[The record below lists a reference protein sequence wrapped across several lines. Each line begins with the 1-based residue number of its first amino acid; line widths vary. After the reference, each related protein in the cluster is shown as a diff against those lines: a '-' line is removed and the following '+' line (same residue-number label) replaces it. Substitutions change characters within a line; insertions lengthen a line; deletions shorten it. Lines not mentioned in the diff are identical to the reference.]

1 MKRYCYSI
9 VFQIVVLI
17 FCLINFCACTKTTSY
32 TFSEDNSQSTSTLV
46 YENLES
52 VLSQI
57 TYVKGG
63 REEDTIALKSYLNK
77 VRISN
82 GQETVKQYLFN
93 KDSTSV
99 RVTIS
104 SAKLP
109 SKDIFILLSRL
120 KSGEVNN
127 FSLDSIKALLKNLQ
141 SNTSILASDK
151 VIEIAEFSTADQVDR
166 LKDIMTDQW
175 FLRNRTQSV
184 SIAAQQFNKIQD
196 ALLVIIEKTD
206 PNFQK
211 KVLAAGSLD
220 NYLYGKNLAG
230 NPVYLRETPIK
241 MFATIFN
248 TLSYKLLNQEDTVFV
263 AGEINNWKIANGF

>member
-109 SKDIFILLSRL
+109 SKNIFILLSRL
-120 KSGEVNN
+120 NREGKN
-127 FSLDSIKALLKNLQ
+127 FPSDSIKALLKNLQ
-141 SNTSILASDK
+141 SNSSTLLSDK
-151 VIEIAEFSTADQVDR
+151 VIEIAEFSLTDLVDR

-175 FLRNRTQSV
+175 LLRNRTQSIPI
-184 SIAAQQFNKIQD
+184 STQQFNKIQD
-196 ALLVIIEKTD
+196 VLIVILEKTD

-211 KVLAAGSLD
+211 KTLAAGSLD
-220 NYLYGKNLAG
+220 NYLYGKSLDG
-230 NPVYLRETPIK
+230 TPIYVK
-241 MFATIFN
+241 QTPIQMLVNIFN
-248 TLSYKLLNQEDTVFV
+248 TNSYKLLRPEDTTFV
-263 AGEINNWKIANGF
+263 VSQIEQWKIANGF

>member
-77 VRISN
+77 VRVSN
-82 GQETVKQYLFN
+82 GQEMIKKYLFN
-93 KDSTSV
+93 LDSTSV

-109 SKDIFILLSRL
+109 SKNIFILLSRL
-120 KSGEVNN
+120 NRGGKN
-127 FSLDSIKALLKNLQ
+127 FPSDSIKALLKNLQ
-141 SNTSILASDK
+141 SNSSILISDR

-166 LKDIMTDQW
+166 LKDIMTDRWLLQ
-175 FLRNRTQSV
+175 NKSQSV
-184 SIAAQQFNKIQD
+184 PISAQQFNKIQD
-196 ALLVIIEKTD
+196 AVVVILEKTD
-206 PNFQK
+206 PNFK
-211 KVLAAGSLD
+211 TKIVTAGSLD

-230 NPVYLRETPIK
+230 NPLYVRETPIK

-248 TLSYKLLNQEDTVFV
+248 TLSYKLLNQEDTTFV
-263 AGEINNWKIANGF
+263 VEQINSWKIANGF